1 MMKDSN
7 AAGFRE
13 KALRRI
19 RILMGVATD
28 GSRQSLI
35 EYGLVTTFIA
45 LGAAVAM
52 MYVTVAIS
60 HMLIAVAAKFA
71 IRF

>member
-1 MMKDSN
+1 MRKGSN

-13 KALRRI
+13 KALRRV
-19 RILMGVATD
+19 RILIGVATD
-28 GSRQSLI
+28 ESWQNLI

-52 MYVTVAIS
+52 LYLTVAIS
-60 HMLIAVAAKFA
+60 HMLIGVAAKFA
-71 IRF
+71 IKF

>member
-1 MMKDSN
+1 MRKGSN

-19 RILMGVATD
+19 RILMGLATD

-60 HMLIAVAAKFA
+60 HALIGMAAKFA
-71 IRF
+71 IKF

>member
-1 MMKDSN
+1 MKKGSD

-13 KALRRI
+13 KALRRV
-19 RILMGVATD
+19 RTLMGVATD

-35 EYGLVTTFIA
+35 EYGLATTFIA

-60 HMLIAVAAKFA
+60 HALIGMAAKFA
-71 IRF
+71 IKF

>member
-1 MMKDSN
+1 MSKGSN
-7 AAGFRE
+7 AAGFRK
-13 KALRRI
+13 KALRRVRTLI
-19 RILMGVATD
+19 GVATD

-60 HMLIAVAAKFA
+60 HMLIGLATRFA
-71 IRF
+71 IKF